1 MVCIQYFLIKR
12 KKLLEQPNIWVC
24 SLLLDQIIGSP
35 FLLNEIL
42 ILPRKHSLEGFY
54 WLRIF
59 SRQTQGSVQCGFD
72 NINGCSCFTIAAIS
86 FVQLFPLCRSVLLLY
101 VYHNY
106 RSTEILCKKLS
117 RCLNSLT
124 NNVHSL
130 NSSSNC
136 SLDNIPD
143 IRSRTVTYL
152 LMFKR
157 WYKIRSG
164 SLETEKW
171 SVNAWGRHQL
181 TVTCWCRANVCLLSA
196 FQEAQRCKING
207 SSTLPH
213 ILLLFLIVSTFFAE
227 WQFVNNF

>member
-1 MVCIQYFLIKR
+1 MFIVVRPNNRLSISFKR
-12 KKLLEQPNIWVC
+12 NTNTSAKTQF
-24 SLLLDQIIGSP
+24 GR
-35 FLLNEIL
+35 FLLVENILEIDPGL
-42 ILPRKHSLEGFY
+42 CAMWFWQHQ
-54 WLRIF
+54 WL
-59 SRQTQGSVQCGFD
+59 Q
-72 NINGCSCFTIAAIS
+72 
-86 FVQLFPLCRSVLLLY
+86 LLY
-101 VYHNY
+101 HSSYFFCTIVSTLSLCPSFVYHNY
-106 RSTEILCKKLS
+106 RSTEILCKKLF